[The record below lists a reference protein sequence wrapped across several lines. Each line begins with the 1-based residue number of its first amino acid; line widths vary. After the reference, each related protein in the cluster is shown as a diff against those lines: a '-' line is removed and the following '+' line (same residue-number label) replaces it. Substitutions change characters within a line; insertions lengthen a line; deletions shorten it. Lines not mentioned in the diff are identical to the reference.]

1 MDYHTFE
8 NILPSGNLGYR
19 LEVSDYDNPDQ
30 TNYETFPSEIYFF
43 AQQKSPGR
51 LNKTE
56 TYFTGYTFILSGIDF
71 EGKITLDGYVSER
84 LLYVSFHIVDLGQHP
99 ETSQSVMSVRE
110 TPTVEFNNGVSRWFR
125 ESLSNMDAT
134 RHYHVF
140 FNVYTE
146 PNNQASVIYSS
157 AQDYTETGYD
167 PIVIP
172 RITLDVTDTTID
184 ATKAF
189 FRIATIHMKEID
201 PNRLYRISVT
211 ATPIIY
217 SV

>member
-8 NILPSGNLGYR
+8 NIEPSGNVGYR
-19 LEVSDYDNPDQ
+19 LEVADYDDPEQKVYD
-30 TNYETFPSEIYFF
+30 TFPSEIYFF
-43 AQQKSPGR
+43 AQKPSPGT
-51 LNKTE
+51 LNKQE
-56 TYFTGYTFILSGIDF
+56 TYFTGYTFILSGINF
-71 EGKITLDGYVSER
+71 QGKITLDGYQYER

-99 ETSQSVMSVRE
+99 ETTQTVVSVRE
-110 TPTVEFNNGVSRWFR
+110 TPTVEFNNGVEIYFQQQ
-125 ESLSNMDAT
+125 LSNMDST
-134 RHYHVF
+134 RYYHVF

-146 PNNQASVIYSS
+146 PDNQASVIYSS
-157 AQDYTETGYD
+157 AQDFAETGYD

-172 RITLDVTDTTID
+172 RITLDVTDATID

-189 FRIATIHMKEID
+189 FRIASIHTKETD
-201 PNRLYRISVT
+201 PERLYRVSVT

>member
-8 NILPSGNLGYR
+8 SIEPSGNVGYR
-19 LEVSDYDNPDQ
+19 LEVADFDNPEQ
-30 TNYETFPSEIYFF
+30 TIYDTFPSDIYFF
-43 AQQKSPGR
+43 AQKQSLGT
-51 LNKTE
+51 LNKQN

-71 EGKITLDGYVSER
+71 QGKIQIDGYEFKR

-99 ETSQSVMSVRE
+99 ETTQTVVSVRE
-110 TPTVEFNNGVSRWFR
+110 TSMVEFNNGVSRWFR
-125 ESLSNMDAT
+125 ESLSGMDAT
-134 RHYHVF
+134 RYYHVF

-146 PNNQASVIYSS
+146 LDNQASVIYSS
-157 AQDYTETGYD
+157 AQDYAETGYD
-167 PIVIP
+167 PIMIP
-172 RITLDVTDTTID
+172 RITLDVTDATID

-189 FRIATIHMKEID
+189 FRIDSIHIKETD
-201 PNRLYRISVT
+201 PDRLYRISVT

>member
-8 NILPSGNLGYR
+8 SIEPSGNVGYR
-19 LEVSDYDNPDQ
+19 LEVADFDNPEQ
-30 TNYETFPSEIYFF
+30 TIYDTFPSDIYFF
-43 AQQKSPGR
+43 AQKQSLGT
-51 LNKTE
+51 LNKQN

-71 EGKITLDGYVSER
+71 QGKIQIDGYEFKR

-99 ETSQSVMSVRE
+99 ETTQTVVSVRE
-110 TPTVEFNNGVSRWFR
+110 TSMVEFNNGVSRWFR
-125 ESLSNMDAT
+125 ESLSGMDAT
-134 RHYHVF
+134 RYYHVF

-146 PNNQASVIYSS
+146 LDNQASVIYSS
-157 AQDYTETGYD
+157 AQDYAETGYD
-167 PIVIP
+167 PIMIP
-172 RITLDVTDTTID
+172 RITLDVTDATID

-189 FRIATIHMKEID
+189 FRIDSIHTKETD
-201 PNRLYRISVT
+201 PDRLYRISVT